1 MNGRRKILES
11 SLATIFKP
19 SKKRSPRAVLYES
32 VRKKRWLNDD
42 IKTSEP
48 GLGVDIN
55 KENHPMKGAEL
66 VVAWS
71 GDNVQAIQHDH
82 SYCFLA
88 ENEETDRSSISD
100 LKDTKP
106 KKVNSVSCQTD
117 MCYIEELE
125 EQL

>member
-1 MNGRRKILES
+1 
-11 SLATIFKP
+11 
-19 SKKRSPRAVLYES
+19 
-32 VRKKRWLNDD
+32 
-42 IKTSEP
+42 
-48 GLGVDIN
+48 
-55 KENHPMKGAEL
+55 MKGAEL